1 MRVEGLMPNFV
12 DLLEFDVVRD
22 EAIQL
27 PGYHPFVLIFECK
40 VSV

>member
-1 MRVEGLMPNFV
+1 MPNWV
-12 DLLEFDVVRD
+12 DLLEFDLVRD
-22 EAIQL
+22 KASQL

>member
-1 MRVEGLMPNFV
+1 MRVEGVMPDWL
-12 DLLEFDVVRD
+12 DLLEFDL
-22 EAIQL
+22 EATQL